1 MQEKKKIIDL
11 PAQYDWLNDEKG
23 PRILIEA
30 LHWYGTL
37 ELPGDENNPVII
49 EWAKEVGGWI
59 GSWYTQDSIPWC
71 GLIMALCA
79 KRAGFPFT
87 QKALSAREW
96 ANWEQ
101 PSIEPML
108 GDILVFVRQGGAHV
122 GIYVGEDEDCY
133 HVLGGNQSDMVC
145 FALYKESDFE
155 AFMWY
160 GRTLAPAEMRYN
172 LPVLTGVTS
181 TGVKES

>member
-145 FALYKESDFE
+145 ITRIQKNRL
-155 AFMWY
+155 
-160 GRTLAPAEMRYN
+160 LASRRCRWK
-172 LPVLTGVTS
+172 TGQPPNIRKIFLS
-181 TGVKES
+181 PDGEISKNEG